1 MRRNEFCKN
10 RWNWKMSGLFFIVSL
25 LHSLSVAVSCCLL
38 LVVVGSCWQL
48 LAVVGSCWQLLAV
61 AGSCWSKTASCG
73 SIGRSGV
80 ARPALKEKRRI
91 NLVV

>member
-48 LAVVGSCWQLLAV
+48 LAVG
-61 AGSCWSKTASCG
+61 CWSKTASCG